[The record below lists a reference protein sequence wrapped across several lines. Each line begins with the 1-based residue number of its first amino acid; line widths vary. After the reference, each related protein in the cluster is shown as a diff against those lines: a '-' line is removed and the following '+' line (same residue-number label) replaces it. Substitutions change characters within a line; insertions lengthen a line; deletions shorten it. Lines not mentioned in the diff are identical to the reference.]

1 LKHLRRENY
10 LYELGNW
17 YGNCTSFHSPALN
30 NFIFR
35 PEETLKIFGLNPE
48 DYDIE
53 KRKFQ
58 KNASMNGKI
67 IDCFP
72 VLIIKN
78 KFYDRWAR
86 NFLENEGQ
94 EYIKNYE
101 KFLEEK
107 INSQIEIPEDFGYS
121 EEQVPF

>member
-1 LKHLRRENY
+1 
-10 LYELGNW
+10 
-17 YGNCTSFHSPALN
+17 
-30 NFIFR
+30 
-35 PEETLKIFGLNPE
+35 
-48 DYDIE
+48 
-53 KRKFQ
+53 
-58 KNASMNGKI
+58 MNGKI

-78 KFYDRWAR
+78 KFYDRWAH

-101 KFLEEK
+101 NVLEEK